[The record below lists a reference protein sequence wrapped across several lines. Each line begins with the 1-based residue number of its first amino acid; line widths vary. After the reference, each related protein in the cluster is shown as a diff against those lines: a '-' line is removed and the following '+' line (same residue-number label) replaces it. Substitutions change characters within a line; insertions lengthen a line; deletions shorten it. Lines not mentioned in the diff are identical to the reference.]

1 MKALIRSRAARC
13 RRALLRYNTDSEI
26 ENGLVDFLAD
36 ERHWCDRNQHSWAD
50 LDRRAHEHYSAEL
63 VDARGGRL

>member
-1 MKALIRSRAARC
+1 MKSLIHYRAARC

-26 ENGLVDFLAD
+26 ENCLVDFLTDA
-36 ERHWCDRNQHSWAD
+36 RHWCDRNQHSWAA
-50 LDRRAHEHYSAEL
+50 LDRRAYEHYSADL